1 VARDIIDLRKEEMN
15 RVYLAVALAC
25 WGGAVLAAE
34 QVAIEQVAGIQ
45 GAPSGA
51 AGVSALAGEGEYRQV
66 RAVTLPNGQQR
77 VRYEQT
83 WHGIPV
89 WGQVL
94 VAEQSLGGQV
104 SKLSGQM
111 LRQIEGDV
119 ASPVA
124 TLSPAEAAV
133 KARNG
138 AKGSNERVKLFVVQD
153 EAGQARL
160 VYLVSWLAA
169 SEAPSRPFVMVD
181 AHSGVELKR
190 WEGINHQNAS
200 GPGGNT
206 KTGKYFYGADFG
218 PLLVDA
224 NCRMSS
230 ASVDTINMN
239 HATSG
244 GSVHQFSCPEN
255 TVKEIN
261 GAFSPLNDAHYFGN
275 VVFDMYRSW
284 YNTAPLSFKLK
295 MRVHYGR
302 NYENA
307 FWDGSQMTFGDGATT
322 FYPLVSLDVAA
333 HEVSHGF
340 TEQNAG
346 LVYANQSGGIN
357 EAFSDMAGEAAEN
370 FMKGSNDWL
379 VGAQIFKGSGSL
391 RYFEDPTR
399 DGSSIGHASDYRS
412 GMDVHHSSGVYNR
425 AFYLLATSNGWN
437 TRKAFEVFVL
447 ANRLYWGPNTDYDQ
461 GACGVTKAA
470 TDLGYSLADINRAFQ
485 TVGVNASCGGTPPS
499 GGSVLQNGVALTGLA
514 GAQGGKLNYTIEVPA
529 GKSTLVVASSGGS
542 GDADLYVKFGAV
554 PTSTSY
560 DCRPYK
566 SGNTETCTLNAPKA
580 GTWHV
585 QLSGFSAFSGVS
597 LKASY

>member
-1 VARDIIDLRKEEMN
+1 MN
-15 RVYLAVALAC
+15 KVYLAVMLAC
-25 WGGAVLAAE
+25 WGSAAMAAE
-34 QVAIEQVAGIQ
+34 QVEVNQVSDLP
-45 GAPSGA
+45 GAVSGA
-51 AGVSALAGEGEYRQV
+51 AKIGALAAGDGEFRKV

-77 VRYEQT
+77 IRYEQT
-83 WHGIPV
+83 WQGIPV

-94 VAEQSLGGQV
+94 VADQALGGQV
-104 SKLSGQM
+104 NQVSGTM
-111 LRQIEGDV
+111 LRKID
-119 ASPVA
+119 ADL
-124 TLSPAEAAV
+124 TSPAVALSASDAAL
-133 KARNG
+133 KARSG
-138 AKGSNERVKLFVVQD
+138 AKGSNEQVKLFVMQD
-153 EAGQARL
+153 ETGQARL

-169 SEAPSRPFVMVD
+169 SKEPSRPFVMID
-181 AHSGVELKR
+181 AQTGSELKR
-190 WEGINHQNAS
+190 WEGINHQDAT
-200 GPGGNT
+200 GPGGNL

-218 PLLVDA
+218 PLKVDD

-230 ASVDTINMN
+230 TNVDTINLN

-244 GSVHQFSCPEN
+244 GAVHQFSCPEN

-261 GAFSPLNDAHYFGN
+261 GAYSPLNDAHYFGN
-275 VVFDMYRSW
+275 VVFDMYRNW

-295 MRVHYGR
+295 MRVHYSR

-340 TEQNAG
+340 TEQNSG
-346 LVYANQSGGIN
+346 LVYSGQSGGIN

-370 FMKGSNDWL
+370 YMKGSNDWL
-379 VGAQIFKGSGSL
+379 VGAQIFKGNGSL

-399 DGSSIGHASDYRS
+399 DGSSIGHASDYYD
-412 GMDVHHSSGVYNR
+412 GIDVHHSSGVYNR
-425 AFYLLATSNGWN
+425 AFYLLANTNGWH

-447 ANRLYWGPNTDYDQ
+447 ANRLYWGPNTSFDQ
-461 GACGVTKAA
+461 GACGVTRAA
-470 TDLGYSLADINRAFQ
+470 TDLGYSLSDVAAAFSA
-485 TVGVNASCGGTPPS
+485 VGVNASCGATPQP
-499 GGSVLQNGVALTGLA
+499 GKVLQNGVPVTNLTA
-514 GAQGGKLNYTIEVPA
+514 TKGGKLNYTIEVPA
-529 GKSTLVVASSGGS
+529 GRSQLVVTSSGGS
-542 GDADLYVKFGAV
+542 GDADLYVKFGSV
-554 PTSTSY
+554 PTSSSY

-566 SGNTETCTLNAPKA
+566 SGNAETCTLNAPKA